1 MKSNA
6 REMRDL
12 SKEELTTK
20 AAELKKELFN
30 LRFQQAM
37 GQIEKQFGK
46 GAIMRMGVSGALLP
60 IATIPTGAPPL
71 MNSVSSFMLSPDL
84 YLVVEASLK
93 VHTGVPFGV
102 YLSSGSLVR
111 LPMSMTLLNI

>member
-12 SKEELTTK
+12 SQEELTAK

-37 GQIEKQFGK
+37 GQIENP
-46 GAIMRMGVSGALLP
+46 MRLRTLRRD
-60 IATIPTGAPPL
+60 IAKTKTILREKHGR
-71 MNSVSSFMLSPDL
+71 V
-84 YLVVEASLK
+84 
-93 VHTGVPFGV
+93 
-102 YLSSGSLVR
+102 
-111 LPMSMTLLNI
+111 

>member
-20 AAELKKELFN
+20 AVELKKELFN

-37 GQIEKQFGK
+37 GQIENP
-46 GAIMRMGVSGALLP
+46 MRLRTLRKD
-60 IATIPTGAPPL
+60 IAKTKTILREKHGR
-71 MNSVSSFMLSPDL
+71 V
-84 YLVVEASLK
+84 
-93 VHTGVPFGV
+93 
-102 YLSSGSLVR
+102 
-111 LPMSMTLLNI
+111 